1 MAIFHLNAKII
12 ARSAGRSATA
22 SAAYRAGEKITDE
35 RTGLVFDYT
44 RKREVSYRRIFA
56 PSDSPEWATDR
67 KQLWNEAEKAEA
79 RKDAQVAREIEVALP
94 IELPKQQQIILLER
108 FVQSEFVKQG
118 MIADVCIHDKP
129 GNPHA
134 HILLTTRTI
143 NASGF
148 GQKNRDWNAKEQ
160 LEKWREQWAVRANRR
175 LAVIGSKACIDHRT
189 LEAQGIKRLPTVH
202 IGTKNFAMHGKG
214 VPALTIE
221 LNQKIK
227 ETNMNEKNKKQQ
239 AISVPA
245 TAETAKEKIR
255 KPLFTSMPADT
266 DNHTRKSYWEKL
278 FDRDYID
285 RLNEIFSDYWMSIDR
300 METDNGFCLRLSLN
314 CGAVYDYGA
323 QMQCDS
329 GTDEEIEVLIRLA
342 KEKGWSGIHL
352 NGSSEFKEKVF
363 IRAVRTGAF
372 TPEQITGYTPT
383 PEALVLANQ
392 AEKERG
398 KTKPKLV
405 PVVETTDEENYQPK
419 KLKP

>member
-12 ARSAGRSATA
+12 SRSAGRSATA
-22 SAAYRAGEKITDE
+22 SSAYRAGEKITDE

-44 RKREVSYRRIFA
+44 RKREVSYRQIFS
-56 PSDSPEWATDR
+56 PSGAPEWATDR
-67 KQLWNEAEKAEA
+67 KRLWNEAEKAEA

-94 IELPKQQQIILLER
+94 IELPKHQQIILLER

-175 LAVIGSKACIDHRT
+175 LAVAGSRACIDHRT
-189 LEAQGIKRLPTVH
+189 LEAQGINRLPTVH
-202 IGTKNFAMHGKG
+202 IGTKNFALHGKG
-214 VPALTIE
+214 LPALTIE

-227 ETNMNEKNKKQQ
+227 ETNMTEKNKKQH
-239 AISVPA
+239 AITGPA
-245 TAETAKEKIR
+245 TAEPAKENKS
-255 KPLFTSMPADT
+255 KPMFVSMPVDT
-266 DNHTRKSYWEKL
+266 DNHTRKSHWQKL
-278 FDRDYID
+278 FDRDYVA

-300 METDNGFCLRLSLN
+300 MDTDNGFCLRLNLN

-323 QMQCDS
+323 QMRCDS

-352 NGSSEFKEKVF
+352 NGSDDFKEKVF

-372 TPEQITGYTPT
+372 TPEQIVGYTPT
-383 PEALVLANQ
+383 PEALALANQ
-392 AEKERG
+392 ADKEHG
-398 KTKPKLV
+398 KTELKHMPA
-405 PVVETTDEENYQPK
+405 VEQPTETNHQPK
-419 KLKP
+419 KLKL